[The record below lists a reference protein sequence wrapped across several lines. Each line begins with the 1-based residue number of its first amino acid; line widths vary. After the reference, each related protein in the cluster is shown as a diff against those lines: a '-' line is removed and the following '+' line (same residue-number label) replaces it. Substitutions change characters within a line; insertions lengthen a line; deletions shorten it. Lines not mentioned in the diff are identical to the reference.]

1 MADYV
6 PLDATKGF
14 SINSASQVLS
24 NAATDVNDQ
33 MNTQASALA
42 ASPDDPSA
50 LANFNAATAK
60 WSVVMNV
67 ISTINK
73 TVKDA
78 SMSIVQKM

>member
-1 MADYV
+1 MAY
-6 PLDATKGF
+6 TEITGSF
-14 SINSASQVLS
+14 SIDSASTHLS
-24 NAATDVNDQ
+24 SVASAVSTN
-33 MNTQASALA
+33 MNTKTASLA
-42 ASPDDPSA
+42 QNPDDPSA
-50 LANFNAATAK
+50 LANFNAAVAE

>member
-1 MADYV
+1 MAAYT
-6 PLDATKGF
+6 PLDVTKGF
-14 SINSASQVLS
+14 SINSASQQLS
-24 NAATDVNDQ
+24 AAATTVNDD
-33 MNTQASALA
+33 MNKQAASLA
-42 ASPDDPSA
+42 ESPDDPSA